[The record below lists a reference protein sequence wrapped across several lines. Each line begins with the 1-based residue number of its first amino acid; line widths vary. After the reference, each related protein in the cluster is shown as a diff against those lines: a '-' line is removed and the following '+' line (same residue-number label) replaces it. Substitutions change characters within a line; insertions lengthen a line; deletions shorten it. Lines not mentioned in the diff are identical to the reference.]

1 VSGHFDHYCVLGVA
15 ENASFEH
22 IRAAYRDLA
31 RRNHPDRVSD
41 PEERDLAA
49 ERMATV
55 NEAWRVLGDPV
66 RREAYDLDRKPLNSA
81 AAPPGGS
88 SDDRVHGRRGDA
100 FDDVIVSPAAGC
112 ALRVAPVAL
121 TVLLLLGIL
130 IATAVLGGGGEV
142 PPRMDVGRCVK
153 VASTV
158 QVVPCTVDT
167 PVIVGRGVTGTTCPV
182 DAIAVVLPSRTEQ
195 VCLAPPGTPT
205 P

>member
-1 VSGHFDHYCVLGVA
+1 MPGHFDHYCVLGVA

-49 ERMATV
+49 
-55 NEAWRVLGDPV
+55 D
-66 RREAYDLDRKPLNSA
+66 
-81 AAPPGGS
+81 PPGGS

-142 PPRMDVGRCVK
+142 PPRMDVGRCAK